1 MDANHP
7 INRLTEREKEA
18 LRAWLNHKSAKEI
31 ALDLGITHHAV
42 EKRLKMAR
50 TKLGAGSSLEAARML
65 AQTEGA
71 SEGAS
76 EGYGQAVTAAPD
88 LAPAPPLRPKWRY
101 RPIAIGA
108 IAMSLAI
115 VLALALTTG
124 GQPSAAD
131 EDRAA
136 VTAAASAAA
145 ATAEPIEIEID
156 GRIDRVF
163 AIVDADKSGFLES
176 PESPFVTIEFAEGS
190 GADRVEGSAVI
201 GDGTDPKQV
210 AEFYADADTDKDGR
224 ISLAEYTVWSEA
236 RWAEMGIEI
245 KTIMKVIPSP
255 QS

>member
-1 MDANHP
+1 MGMDANHP
-7 INRLTEREKEA
+7 INRLTEREKEV

-50 TKLGAGSSLEAARML
+50 TKLDAGSSLEAARML
-65 AQTEGA
+65 AQAEGA

-76 EGYGQAVTAAPD
+76 AGYGHTVTAAPD
-88 LAPAPPLRPKWRY
+88 LSAAPPQGPSRQY
-101 RPIAIGA
+101 RPIAIGG

-115 VLALALTTG
+115 VLALALTAG
-124 GQPSAAD
+124 GQPSEAN
-131 EDRAA
+131 EDL
-136 VTAAASAAA
+136 AAA
-145 ATAEPIEIEID
+145 ADAADAADAEPIEIEID

-163 AIVDADKSGFLES
+163 AHVDADKGGFLES
-176 PESPFVTIEFAEGS
+176 PESPFVTVEFAEGS
-190 GADRVEGSAVI
+190 GADRVEGSAII

-224 ISLAEYTVWSEA
+224 ISLAEYAKWSEA

>member
-1 MDANHP
+1 MDANDP

-65 AQTEGA
+65 AEAEGA
-71 SEGAS
+71 SA
-76 EGYGQAVTAAPD
+76 GYGQPVTGLPD
-88 LAPAPPLRPKWRY
+88 LAPAPPLRPSRRY
-101 RPIAIGA
+101 RPIAIGG
-108 IAMSLAI
+108 ITMSLAI

-145 ATAEPIEIEID
+145 ASAEIEIEID

-163 AIVDADKSGFLES
+163 AHVDADKSGYLEN

-190 GADRVEGSAVI
+190 GAERVEGSAVI
-201 GDGTDPKQV
+201 GDGTNPEQIAD
-210 AEFYADADTDKDGR
+210 FYADADTDKDGR
-224 ISLAEYTVWSEA
+224 ISLTEYAKWSEA
-236 RWAEMGIEI
+236 HWAEMGIEV
-245 KTIMKVIPSP
+245 KTILKVIPSP
-255 QS
+255 RS